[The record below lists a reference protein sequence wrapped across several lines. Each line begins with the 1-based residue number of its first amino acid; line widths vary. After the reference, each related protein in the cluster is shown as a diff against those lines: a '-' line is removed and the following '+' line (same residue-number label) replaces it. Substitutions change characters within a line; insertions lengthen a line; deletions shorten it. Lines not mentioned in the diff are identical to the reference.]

1 MKIIG
6 LTGPSGAGKSTLCEK
21 LEELDIP
28 CINTDEIY
36 HSITNSPSPCL
47 DELQKKFG
55 NSIIASNGALD
66 RVALAKL
73 VFEGEHA
80 KSNLEILNAITH
92 KCVWEETDKLLKEY
106 QKQGKKAA
114 VIDAPALFSSK
125 IFVDSCDFIISV
137 LCDKE
142 SRINRIIKRDNISR
156 EKAKA
161 RINAQPS
168 DEFFIEN
175 SDYYITNHGAKE
187 EMNEKLLAIL
197 EQEDIHI

>member
-1 MKIIG
+1 MLITTLVLIFSV
-6 LTGPSGAGKSTLCEK
+6 LATGVFYVLKKESAVSASLNGKTNFTVVIDAGHGGIDGGT
-21 LEELDIP
+21 
-28 CINTDEIY
+28 
-36 HSITNSPSPCL
+36 
-47 DELQKKFG
+47 Q
-55 NSIIASNGALD
+55 ASNGALD

-114 VIDAPALFSSK
+114 VIDAPALFLSK

-187 EMNEKLLAIL
+187 EMNEKH
-197 EQEDIHI
+197 EKK